1 MFCKTSG
8 FDCIIN
14 LLLLQWSTIES
25 QDINLKYDQYLC
37 FELSLHNIDWKRIF
51 LLHHINFI
59 YACSYRSQKLLKL
72 NILWSI
78 KDNCQ
83 DVLQNKWIS
92 LTLNMMVA
100 KEFNLLFEFILFR

>member
-37 FELSLHNIDWKRIF
+37 FELSLHNID
-51 LLHHINFI
+51 
-59 YACSYRSQKLLKL
+59 
-72 NILWSI
+72 
-78 KDNCQ
+78 
-83 DVLQNKWIS
+83 
-92 LTLNMMVA
+92 
-100 KEFNLLFEFILFR
+100 